1 MIKFIDL
8 FAGTG
13 GIRLGFEEACKKHD
27 IKTECV
33 YSSEIDKN
41 ACKSY
46 ELNFGENPLS
56 DITQV
61 NDLPDFN
68 FMLAGFPCQSFSYAG
83 KRKGFGDTRGTLFFD
98 VERLLKKYRPKG
110 FLLENVRG
118 LTTHDKGRTFETIV
132 NSLKT
137 LGYSIEYRLL
147 NSSNFNVAQNR
158 VRIYIVGILN
168 QDFTINTIS
177 DVGAVDS
184 HNFKARNVQRS
195 LFDDFKNI
203 TVVKDILEENP
214 DPKYFCS
221 ETFTKQLKK
230 VIGDDLTKLHG
241 YRLIDTRNGN
251 SIHSWEL
258 GIKGDCTPD
267 EVEFMNL
274 LIANRRKKIFGTHQD
289 GKALTVEQIQT
300 FYKNENI
307 KEIAGSL
314 IEKGY
319 LSNYEQKYNPVC
331 GNMSFEVF
339 KFLDPESISITLTAS
354 DTNRLGVVQNGKPR
368 RLTPRECA
376 RLQGYPDSYKLQ
388 ENDNAVYK
396 QMGNGVSVPVIENLI
411 SDLMDNNKELMLDI
425 FHPNKPY
432 TLPSHPSQTHDQNLS
447 KSMVC
452 CPEGKRKHENTTIN
466 IRNAR

>member
-1 MIKFIDL
+1 MDKNRAVMIKFIDL

-13 GIRLGFEEACKKHD
+13 GIRLGFQNALQNFGID
-27 IKTECV
+27 SECV

-41 ACKSY
+41 ACESY
-46 ELNFGENPLS
+46 ELNFGHNPYS

-61 NDLPDFN
+61 NELPKFD

-83 KRKGFGDTRGTLFFD
+83 KRRGFGDTRGTLFFD
-98 VERLLKKYRPKG
+98 VERLLKKHRPKG

-132 NSLKT
+132 NSLNS
-137 LGYSIEYRLL
+137 LGYKVEYRLL

-158 VRIYIVGILN
+158 VRIYILGILED
-168 QDFTINTIS
+168 DFEIKTQS
-177 DVGAVDS
+177 DTGAVDS
-184 HNFKARNVQRS
+184 HNFVQRNGQRS
-195 LFDDFKNI
+195 LFDEGKEFS
-203 TVVKDILEENP
+203 VVKDILELKPNK
-214 DPKYFCS
+214 KYFCS
-221 ETFTKQLKK
+221 QTFVKQLKK
-230 VIGDDLTKLHG
+230 VIGNDLSKLHG

-251 SIHSWEL
+251 SLHSWEL
-258 GIKGDCTPD
+258 GIKGDCSGD

-289 GKALTVEQIQT
+289 GKALTKEQIQT
-300 FYKNENI
+300 FYI
-307 KEIAGSL
+307 KKTFNAVTSSL

-319 LSNYEQKYNPVC
+319 LSNYEEKYNPVC

-354 DTNRLGVVQNGKPR
+354 DTNRLGIVQSGKAR

-376 RLQGYPDSYKLQ
+376 RLQGFPDTYKLL

-396 QMGNGVSVPVIENLI
+396 QMGNAVSVPVVESLVTDLIENNQTIVDLI
-411 SDLMDNNKELMLDI
+411 SNDKSYALSSRAKQSHKTKLAKEYA
-425 FHPNKPY
+425 FANSEK
-432 TLPSHPSQTHDQNLS
+432 
-447 KSMVC
+447 
-452 CPEGKRKHENTTIN
+452 
-466 IRNAR
+466 

>member
-13 GIRLGFEEACKKHD
+13 GIRLGFEQALKKFD
-27 IKTECV
+27 IESKCV

-41 ACKSY
+41 ACKTY
-46 ELNFGENPLS
+46 ELNFGHNPYS

-61 NDLPDFN
+61 DKLPQFD
-68 FMLAGFPCQSFSYAG
+68 FMLAGFPCQAFSYAG

-132 NSLKT
+132 NSLHA
-137 LGYSIEYRLL
+137 LGYKVEYRLL

-158 VRIYIVGILN
+158 VRIYILGILEE
-168 QDFTINTIS
+168 DFDIKAQS
-177 DVGAVDS
+177 DTGAVDS
-184 HNFKARNVQRS
+184 HNFVQRNGQKS
-195 LFDDFKNI
+195 LFEEERDFA
-203 TVVKDILEENP
+203 VVKDVLEAKP
-214 DPKYFCS
+214 DNNYFCS
-221 ETFTKQLKK
+221 EEFTSQLHK
-230 VIGDDLTKLHG
+230 VIGSDLNQLHG

-258 GIKGDCTPD
+258 GIKGDCSDD
-267 EVEFMNL
+267 EIEFMNL

-289 GKALTVEQIQT
+289 GKALTKDQIQT
-300 FYKNENI
+300 FYTKENFDSVTS
-307 KEIAGSL
+307 SL

-319 LSNYEQKYNPVC
+319 LSNYDKKYNPVC

-354 DTNRLGVVQNGKPR
+354 DTNRLGVVQNGIAR

-376 RLQGYPDSYKLQ
+376 RLQGFPDTYKLL

-396 QMGNGVSVPVIENLI
+396 QMGNAVSVPVIETLI
-411 SDLMDNNKELMLDI
+411 TDLIENNELI
-425 FHPNKPY
+425 INKIANAKSY
-432 TLPSHPSQTHDQNLS
+432 TLASRTTEQHEPKLAKEYALS
-447 KSMVC
+447 
-452 CPEGKRKHENTTIN
+452 
-466 IRNAR
+466 NAEE

>member
-13 GIRLGFEEACKKHD
+13 GIRLGFEQALRKFD
-27 IKTECV
+27 IQSKCV

-46 ELNFGENPLS
+46 ELNFGHNPYS

-61 NDLPDFN
+61 DELPQFD
-68 FMLAGFPCQSFSYAG
+68 FMLAGFPCQAFSYAG
-83 KRKGFGDTRGTLFFD
+83 KRRGFGDTRGTLFFD

-132 NSLKT
+132 NSLHS
-137 LGYSIEYRLL
+137 LGYKVEYRLL

-158 VRIYIVGILN
+158 VRIYILGILEE
-168 QDFTINTIS
+168 DFEIKVQS
-177 DVGAVDS
+177 DTGAVDS
-184 HNFKARNVQRS
+184 HNFVQRNGQKS
-195 LFDDFKNI
+195 LFEEERDFA
-203 TVVKDILEENP
+203 VVKDVLEAKP
-214 DPKYFCS
+214 DSKYFCS
-221 ETFTKQLKK
+221 EKFTSQLHK
-230 VIGDDLTKLHG
+230 VIGSDLDQLHG

-258 GIKGDCTPD
+258 GIKGDCSDD
-267 EVEFMNL
+267 EIEFMNL

-289 GKALTVEQIQT
+289 GKALTKDQIQT
-300 FYKNENI
+300 FYTKENFDSVTN
-307 KEIAGSL
+307 SL

-319 LSNYEQKYNPVC
+319 LSNYDKKYNPVC

-354 DTNRLGVVQNGKPR
+354 DTNRLGVVQNGKAR

-376 RLQGYPDSYKLQ
+376 RLQGFPDTYKLL

-396 QMGNGVSVPVIENLI
+396 QMGNAVSVPVIETLI
-411 SDLMDNNKELMLDI
+411 SDLIENNELIIDKI
-425 FHPNKPY
+425 ANAKSY
-432 TLPSHPSQTHDQNLS
+432 TLASRTTEQHEPKLAKEYALS
-447 KSMVC
+447 SA
-452 CPEGKRKHENTTIN
+452 EE
-466 IRNAR
+466 

>member
-13 GIRLGFEEACKKHD
+13 GIRLGFEQACKKHE
-27 IKTECV
+27 IETQCV

-41 ACKSY
+41 ACQSY
-46 ELNFGENPLS
+46 ELNYGENPFS

-61 NDLPDFN
+61 NELPEFD
-68 FMLAGFPCQSFSYAG
+68 FMLAGFPCQAFSYAG

-132 NSLKT
+132 NSLKS

-168 QDFTINTIS
+168 NDFTIKTQS

-184 HNFKARNVQRS
+184 HNFKARNGQRS
-195 LFDDFKNI
+195 LFEEYKPI
-203 TVVKDILEENP
+203 KVVSDILEENP

-221 ETFTKQLKK
+221 DTFTNQLKK
-230 VIGDDLTKLHG
+230 VIGNDLNKLHG

-258 GIKGDCTPD
+258 GIKGECTEE

-289 GKALTVEQIQT
+289 GKALTLDQIKT
-300 FYKNENI
+300 FYKKENI
-307 KEIAGSL
+307 QEIANSL

-319 LSNYEQKYNPVC
+319 LSNYEEKYNPVC

-339 KFLDPESISITLTAS
+339 KFLDPDSISITLTAS

-376 RLQGYPDSYKLQ
+376 RLQGYPDSYKLM
-388 ENDNAVYK
+388 ENENAVYK
-396 QMGNGVSVPVIENLI
+396 QMGNGVSVPVIEHLI
-411 SDLMDNNKELMLDI
+411 SDLMDNNKTLMDDI
-425 FHPNKPY
+425 FHPDKPY
-432 TLPSHPSQTHDQNLS
+432 TLPSHTSQSHDQNLS

-452 CPEGKRKHENTTIN
+452 
-466 IRNAR
+466 